1 MMGGVIVDCGVYAEG
16 ERQDL
21 PRNPETVA
29 QAIDDDGRCFGW
41 VGLHE
46 PTDAEMRRVQKLFG
60 LHELAVED
68 ALKAHQRP
76 KVEKFGDGLVVV
88 LRTLWYVDE
97 GDAVETG
104 QVSVFISPRYVVTVR
119 HGEGGELATTRQ
131 QLEERASM
139 LGHGPAAVLWAICD
153 AVVDDYESVAEQVE
167 MDVDEVESSV
177 FSPER
182 TSDAER
188 IYRLKREVLEMRRA
202 IDPLRDPM
210 EQFAHGVAG
219 INPKAS
225 PFFRDVA
232 DHLNRVSDQTE
243 AIDILLSSALNAH
256 LARVS
261 VQQNDDMRKISA
273 WVAIAAVPTMLAGI
287 YGMNFDNMPELR
299 WHFGYYAVLLL
310 IALVCFT
317 MYCVFRKVGWL

>member
-1 MMGGVIVDCGVYAEG
+1 VIVDCGVYAEG

-21 PRNPETVA
+21 PKDPETVA
-29 QAIDDDGRCFGW
+29 QAIDADGNTFGW

-46 PTDAEMRRVQKLFG
+46 PTDAEMRRVQGLFN

-68 ALKAHQRP
+68 ALQAHQRP
-76 KVEKFGDGLVVV
+76 KVEKFGEALVVV
-88 LRTLWYVDE
+88 LRTLWYVDAL
-97 GDAVETG
+97 DAVETG
-104 QVSVFISPRYVVTVR
+104 QLSVFVGPRYVVTVR
-119 HGEGGELATTRQ
+119 HGEGGELATARH
-131 QLEERASM
+131 QLEERASI

-153 AVVDDYESVAEQVE
+153 SVVDDYETVAEQVE
-167 MDVDEVESSV
+167 LDVDEIETSV

-188 IYRLKREVLEMRRA
+188 IYNLKREVLEMRRA
-202 IDPLRDPM
+202 VDPLRDPI
-210 EQFAHGVAG
+210 EQFAHGIPGVS
-219 INPKAS
+219 PKAA
-225 PFFRDVA
+225 PFFLDVA

-243 AIDILLSSALNAH
+243 AIDTLLSSALNAH

-261 VQQNDDMRKISA
+261 VQQNDDMRRISA

-299 WHFGYYAVLLL
+299 WHFGYYGILLVM
-310 IALVCFT
+310 AAACTT
-317 MYCVFRKVGWL
+317 MYRFFRKAGWL

>member
-1 MMGGVIVDCGVYAEG
+1 MIVDCGVYAEG

-21 PRNPETVA
+21 PKDPETVA
-29 QAIDDDGRCFGW
+29 QAIDADGDTFGW

-46 PTDAEMRRVQKLFG
+46 PTDAEMRRVQRLFN

-68 ALKAHQRP
+68 ALQAHQRP
-76 KVEKFGDGLVVV
+76 KVEKFGEALVVV
-88 LRTLWYVDE
+88 LRTLWYVDAL
-97 GDAVETG
+97 DAVETG
-104 QVSVFISPRYVVTVR
+104 QLSVFVGPRYVVTVR
-119 HGEGGELATTRQ
+119 HGEGGELATARH
-131 QLEERASM
+131 QLEERASI

-153 AVVDDYESVAEQVE
+153 SVVDDYETVAEQVE
-167 MDVDEVESSV
+167 LDVDEIETSV

-188 IYRLKREVLEMRRA
+188 IYNLKREVLEMRRA
-202 IDPLRDPM
+202 VDPLRDPI
-210 EQFAHGVAG
+210 EQFAHGIPGVS
-219 INPKAS
+219 PKAA

-243 AIDILLSSALNAH
+243 AIDTLLSSALNAH

-261 VQQNDDMRKISA
+261 VQQNDDMRRISA

-299 WHFGYYAVLLL
+299 WHFGYYGILLVM
-310 IALVCFT
+310 AAACTT
-317 MYCVFRKVGWL
+317 MYRFFRKAGWL